1 MRIVAG
7 LGNPG
12 AGYAAHR
19 HNVGFMLVDALATQY
34 GFDAWKAKF
43 QGMMAE
49 GAISEAKTILFKPQ
63 KFMNDSGTPIK
74 TILKFYKLPPS
85 NLIVIH
91 DDIDLAAGKLR
102 IKCGGGHGGHNGL
115 RDIDKH
121 IGTDYWRVRIGVGR
135 SRHGIDTYNHVL
147 SNFDAED
154 KLWLTPLLDAL
165 AHEWGLWEARGA
177 DALMATIAQ
186 KNPPPQKTTKATTK
200 ATNGDKDGL

>member
-12 AGYAAHR
+12 KQYAAHR
-19 HNVGFMLVDALATQY
+19 HNVGFMLVERLAVQY
-34 GFDAWKAKF
+34 GFSTWKSKF
-43 QGMMAE
+43 QGMLAE
-49 GAISEAKTILFKPQ
+49 GAIAGAKTTLFKPQ

-74 TILKFYKLPPS
+74 TILKFHKLPPS

-91 DDIDLAAGKLR
+91 DDVDLAAGKLR

-135 SRHGIDTYNHVL
+135 SRHGADTYHHVL
-147 SNFDAED
+147 TNFDAED
-154 KLWLTPLLDAL
+154 KLWLSPLLDAL
-165 AHEWGLWEARGA
+165 THSWGLWDTHGAEA
-177 DALMATIAQ
+177 LATSIAQ
-186 KNPPPQKTTKATTK
+186 KTPPPKIAKE
-200 ATNGDKDGL
+200 TNGDKDGL